1 MRANERHLP
10 DFFVLSDFSDLHMPP
25 GTLYVVATP
34 LGNLADLSQRA
45 AEVLRRV
52 PVVAAEDTRRTR
64 GLLTH
69 LGAAPTVLS
78 FHAHSHEHRTK
89 SLLDILLSGRDV
101 ALVSDAGTPA
111 VSDPGADLVSSAK
124 AAGVTVVPVPGPSA
138 VATAL
143 SASGLPA
150 DRYLFL
156 GFIPRKGRERNRLLS
171 RAATEEWSVVFYE
184 APPRLVTLL
193 EDLIPFAGADRV
205 AVVGRELTKL
215 HEEIR
220 SGTLGE
226 LVEYFS
232 AIPPRG
238 ELTVVLQ
245 GTGTPLPLPD
255 RTEDAVEQA
264 TSLLAEGLTRR
275 EVVRRLTESLGLP
288 RNEVYKLVME
298 LP

>member
-1 MRANERHLP
+1 
-10 DFFVLSDFSDLHMPP
+10 
-25 GTLYVVATP
+25 
-34 LGNLADLSQRA
+34 
-45 AEVLRRV
+45 VLRSV

-69 LGAAPTVLS
+69 LGAAPTMLS
-78 FHAHSHEHRTK
+78 FHAHSDEHRIE
-89 SLLDILLSGRDV
+89 SLLDILRSGRDV
-101 ALVSDAGTPA
+101 ALVSDAGTPV
-111 VSDPGADLVSSAK
+111 VSDPGVDLVSFARSAGM
-124 AAGVTVVPVPGPSA
+124 AVVPIPGPSA

-184 APPRLVTLL
+184 APPRLVPLL
-193 EDLIPFAGADRV
+193 EDLIPFAGADRP
-205 AVVGRELTKL
+205 AVVARELTKL
-215 HEEIR
+215 HEEVR

-226 LVEYFS
+226 LVEHFT

-238 ELTVVLQ
+238 ELTVILQ
-245 GTGTPLPLPD
+245 GTGTPLPPPD

-275 EVVRRLTESLGLP
+275 EVVRRLTESMGLP